1 MEYRNFGDSNL
12 KTSVIGFGGW
22 PMGKGHYGSFDEDE
36 VVRAIHSAIDN
47 GITLFDT
54 AAVYGWGE
62 GEKLLGKA
70 LKGRRD
76 QVVLVSKGG
85 LSWDEPGAQSQRDSS
100 KEHLTRGLEESLDNL
115 QTDYLDLYLIH
126 WPDESRPYSEPMEAF
141 AEFQR
146 QGKIRHGGVSNFSPA
161 MMQESRGTF
170 KIVTDQVGYHLFDF
184 RPEAEIMPF
193 CRENDMG
200 IMAYGSLAH
209 GLLTGTMSPD
219 TKFEDDDWRRNLMA
233 FGQPLFKG
241 ETFLENLRK
250 VDALKEIAASK
261 DMSIAQLALSWV
273 ISEPVVSVALVGTRT
288 PAEIEHNVQ
297 AVNWIMTESERE
309 EIRAVV
315 VA

>member
-1 MEYRNFGDSNL
+1 MEYRNFGDSDL

-36 VVRAIHSAIDN
+36 VVRAIHAAIDH

-70 LKGRRD
+70 LKGKRD

-85 LSWDEPGAQSQRDSS
+85 LTWDEVGGASGRDSS
-100 KEHLTRGLEESLDNL
+100 KEHLTRGLEESLTNL

-126 WPDESRPYSEPMEAF
+126 WPDESRPYSEPMETF
-141 AEFQR
+141 AEFQS
-146 QGKIRHGGVSNFSPA
+146 QGKIRQGGVSNFSPA
-161 MMQESRGTF
+161 MMKESLDSF

-193 CRENDMG
+193 CRDNGMG

-241 ETFLENLRK
+241 DTFLDNLRK
-250 VDALKEIAASK
+250 VDALKEIAASR

-273 ISEPVVSVALVGTRT
+273 ISEPVVCVALVGTRT
-288 PAEIEHNVQ
+288 PAEIEHNVK
-297 AVNWIMTESERE
+297 AADWIMTESERQ

-315 VA
+315 TA